1 VPLTSLQSG
10 ILRLLA
16 AHRDPESYV
25 AGGTPLNRDTARY
38 SGDIDIFQDREE
50 RVAQAAEADARVL
63 ADSGYDVRF
72 VRRERALYTALV
84 GKDGETTRL
93 EWVMDSDFRF
103 FPAMPDELFGYVLHA
118 ADLATNKIMAAA
130 GRREPRDVADLVTI
144 HERVLPLGAVAWAA
158 VGKSLG
164 FTPEG
169 LLQEVRRLARYTEA
183 DFRRLASDP
192 PVDPAEV
199 MRRFR
204 QALDEAEEFVARMP
218 TDKAGMLF
226 LKDGRVVA
234 PDPDNLAAYES
245 HAGSRRGHWPTNLE
259 IESALFEHY
268 KK

>member
-1 VPLTSLQSG
+1 M
-10 ILRLLA
+10 
-16 AHRDPESYV
+16 

-50 RVAQAAEADARVL
+50 RVARAAEADARVL
-63 ADSGYDVRF
+63 ADNGYDVRF

-84 GKDGETTRL
+84 GRDDETTRL

-103 FPAMPDELFGYVLHA
+103 FPAVPDELFGYVLHP

-130 GRREPRDVADLVTI
+130 GRREPRDVVDLVTI

-204 QALDEAEEFVARMP
+204 RALDEAEEFVARMP

-226 LKDGRVVA
+226 LKEGRIVA
-234 PDPDNLAAYES
+234 PDPDDLAACEA
-245 HAGSRRGHWPTNLE
+245 HAGSRRGHWPTSLE

-268 KK
+268 EK